1 MVPHCKARAFFLN
14 FAALAV
20 LISATCS
27 WVCAQS
33 TRVVLEPLVS
43 GLSQPDYITSAHD
56 GSNRLFIVE
65 QGGTIRVLEPRA
77 TTATLFLDITPRV
90 LSGGERGLLG
100 LAFHPQFATNRRF
113 FVNYTRR
120 PDGATVVAEYQDG
133 IEKILFTVA
142 QPFENHNG
150 GMIEFGPDGYL
161 YIGMGDGGDA
171 NDPMNRAQN
180 LNDLLG
186 KILRINV
193 DVPNS
198 RPEIFAYGFRNPWR
212 FSFDRATEQL
222 YVGDVGQSAREEIDV
237 VTQGGNYG
245 WRVWEGS
252 FCTGLGPAPC
262 SSPGFIPPIAEYV
275 NGQSGRCAI
284 IGGYVY
290 RGTQASLPLGAYIY
304 GDSCSGEIFM
314 LNDGAQT
321 VLADTTFAISS
332 FGEDE
337 SGEIYVVDLNGSI
350 SRISNPDVVKDSQ
363 RVFAT
368 TEGRAFVVST
378 VEAGRNTT
386 AGYAHIQP
394 SSGQPLPWGQ
404 AILGFEYAGVL
415 VSETSIPAS
424 HPIVSGRTL
433 AEIDANVNTGLVLAN
448 PNGQAATVSF
458 YFSDVN
464 GSTLG
469 QGTTA
474 IPANAQIA
482 AFLSDAPFRAGRL
495 FGTFTFTSSLS
506 ITAAALRMYTNDR
519 GEPLFSTLPIL
530 EPGVAPPPTI
540 VPQFIQGAGWRTDI
554 VLMNYGDTPVNGTV
568 EFVRA
573 NGETLRAF
581 PYAIPSRGSVD
592 LGLMGAF
599 SNIETGFVRVS
610 SGVSAFAIVSYVAN
624 GVTLTQTTV
633 PAIPVSTAFQV
644 YANGSDVRTSIA
656 IANTSTTDTADVN
669 LQVAGFSSTLS
680 IPPMTQR
687 SFFLDELPIAS
698 QGVLRIT
705 SNTPIATAGFRSR
718 ANERGELLVTS
729 TVTADEFQ
737 PVGSGDLFFP
747 EFAVGGGFRT
757 EFILFGKTSTGT
769 IYFFDQ
775 NGAPSNLLFLPGL

>member
-1 MVPHCKARAFFLN
+1 MVPHSKARGLFLN

-27 WVCAQS
+27 WVCAQP
-33 TRVVLEPLVS
+33 RVVLESLVS
-43 GLSQPDYITSAHD
+43 SLSEPDYITSAHD

-77 TTATLFLDITPRV
+77 TAATLFLDITPRV

-100 LAFHPQFATNRRF
+100 LAFHPQFAANRRF

-161 YIGMGDGGDA
+161 YIGMGDGGSA

-180 LNDLLG
+180 LNDFLG

-193 DVPNS
+193 DVPNP

-212 FSFDRATEQL
+212 FSFDRATGQL
-222 YVGDVGQSAREEIDV
+222 YVGDVGQGAREEIDV

-245 WRVWEGS
+245 WRVWEGN

-262 SSPGFIPPIAEYV
+262 SAAGFIPPIAEYV

-290 RGTQASLPLGAYIY
+290 RGKQATLPIGAYIY

-350 SRISNPDVVKDSQ
+350 SRISNPDVVRDSQ
-363 RVFAT
+363 RMFAT
-368 TEGRAFVVST
+368 AEGRAFVTST
-378 VEAGRNTT
+378 VAAGRNTT
-386 AGYAHIQP
+386 AGYAHIQANV
-394 SSGQPLPWGQ
+394 GQPLPWGQ

-448 PNGQAATVSF
+448 PNGQAITVSF
-458 YFSDVN
+458 YFTDVD
-464 GSTLG
+464 GSTVR

-474 IPANAQIA
+474 IPANGQIA
-482 AFLSDAPFRAGRL
+482 AFLSDPPFRAGSL
-495 FGTFTFTSSLS
+495 FGTFTFTSSLP
-506 ITAAALRMYTNDR
+506 IIATALRMYTNDR
-519 GEPLFSTLPIL
+519 GEPLFSTLPVL

-540 VPQFIQGAGWRTDI
+540 VPQFIQGGGWRTDI
-554 VLMNYGDTPVNGTV
+554 VLMNYGDTAVNGTV

-573 NGETLRAF
+573 NGETLQAF
-581 PYAIPSRGSVD
+581 PYVVPSRGAVD
-592 LGLMGAF
+592 LGLMGFF
-599 SNIETGFVRVS
+599 SNIQTGFVRVS
-610 SGVSAFAIVSYVAN
+610 SGVSALAIVSYVAN
-624 GVTLTQTTV
+624 GVTLTQTSV
-633 PAIPVSTAFQV
+633 PAIPAGTAFQV
-644 YANGSDVRTSIA
+644 FAYGTDVVRTGIA
-656 IANTSTTDTADVN
+656 IANASRTDAADVN

-680 IPPMTQR
+680 IPPTTQR
-687 SFFLDELPIAS
+687 SFFFDELPIAS
-698 QGVLRIT
+698 QSVLRIT
-705 SNTPIATAGFRSR
+705 SNIPIATAGFRIR

-729 TVTADEFQ
+729 TVTADEAQ
-737 PVGSGDLFFP
+737 SVGSGDLFFP
-747 EFAVGGGFRT
+747 EFAAGGGFRT
-757 EFILFGKTSTGT
+757 EFIVFGKTSTGT
-769 IYFFDQ
+769 IYFYDQ
-775 NGAPSNLLFLPGL
+775 DGAPSNLLFLTGL